1 VVDNVNHFKGV
12 FTAILAAM
20 TALWGWFGWLIVLW
34 IFCMVLDYVTGSG
47 AAAKGGQWTSQ
58 KAREGIWHKVG
69 CIIAVVVSA
78 AADMLISTVL
88 ANMSGI
94 TLPFAYTV
102 FLCPLVVVW
111 YILTELGSIAE
122 NAAAMGAPV
131 PEFLKKILQK
141 TKDAADEAGDKW

>member
-1 VVDNVNHFKGV
+1 MEQVNGMKAAI
-12 FTAILAAM
+12 TATLAAM
-20 TALWGWFGWLIVLW
+20 TALWGWFGWMLCLW
-34 IFCMVLDYVTGSG
+34 FGCMVLDYCTGSG
-47 AAAKGGQWTSQ
+47 AAAKNGLWSSA

-69 CIIAVVVSA
+69 CIVAVMVAA
-78 AADMLISTVL
+78 AADLLIGTVL
-88 ANMSGI
+88 SNVPGM
-94 TLPFAYTV
+94 TLPFQYTV

-141 TKDAADEAGDKW
+141 TKSAAEEAGEKW